1 MACCAVA
8 AYIIMRMISVHDS
21 IKAHTNKI
29 TGDRECPESCRI
41 KITGITCPACVET
54 ITSTLLA
61 MPGLTKVN
69 ISHIISQA
77 LIVYTPKV
85 VHVEDI
91 VAKIEELGY
100 EAENLV
106 ATQDWAADIEEA
118 DARRKRAIDEWKTAL
133 YGAGVLTILIIALG
147 LLPASVNIYLDPYTK
162 LWVEAVLCAMVI
174 AFFARQ
180 IHYEAFLA
188 LKSRRSEMSLLTSLG
203 MILSFVGSVYGIF
216 SAKSMDASSFESTA
230 LLSCVATGGRLLKS
244 IVVRQSVSS
253 VSSLATL
260 VTETAEVLTGT
271 SQEDGTVTMALN
283 KLQTGDLVV
292 VGPGDIIPVDGR
304 ILDGCG
310 NIVETH
316 ITGEILPELK
326 SKGSHV
332 FAGSM
337 VHDTNLVI
345 EVTRVGRLTWLQ
357 HTLQLMAEGDAKKA
371 RLQEMADYLA
381 ARFVFVILTLAVFTF
396 AKPLVCEAVSLAKGL
411 NRMIAVLLC
420 ACPCALSL
428 SSPTAVMIGLGLA
441 SERGILL
448 KGGSQSIEAA
458 SHTKTILF
466 DKTGTLTTGKLSV
479 ISAQL
484 APYWDSSSSLRLSWW
499 LTVLATEQ
507 LSKHPIAQAIAQE
520 AEQNVAKLQKENPG
534 LGKVK
539 SARIVKFN
547 SFLGSGVICDL
558 QLPRVFDPTCR
569 NRRVL
574 IGNKRFLES
583 NGVRDI
589 FMTSDDDFRRMPGK
603 DGLHVSNAMDSL
615 IAFDNVY
622 VGYIRSADM
631 VRPEAI
637 VAVRL
642 LRSRGYR
649 VGMITGGTT
658 SVAHSVARTVGIHPN
673 WVYSGLLPKEK
684 LGVITKL
691 RSRHGPVTMVGDNLN
706 DVQSMTAADFS
717 IAAFVDINS
726 LTAITADAL
735 LLADNTPTASS
746 HAVEG
751 LLKIP
756 YLFELTSNV
765 YNKIWQNLLWAIV
778 YNTLAVAAGTGVF
791 ESFGITLSP

>member
-1 MACCAVA
+1 
-8 AYIIMRMISVHDS
+8 MRMISVHDS

-29 TGDRECPESCRI
+29 TGDRECTESCRI

-61 MPGLTKVN
+61 MPGVTEVK
-69 ISHIISQA
+69 ISHIVSQA
-77 LIVYTPKV
+77 LIVYTPKA
-85 VHVEDI
+85 VHVEDF

-100 EAENLV
+100 EAEHLA
-106 ATQDWAADIEEA
+106 ATQDWAADIDEA

-147 LLPASVNIYLDPYTK
+147 LFPARVNSYLNPRMK
-162 LWVEAVLCAMVI
+162 LWIEAVLCAIVI

-180 IHYEAFLA
+180 IHYEAFRA
-188 LKSRRSEMSLLTSLG
+188 LQSRRSDMSLLTSLG

-216 SAKSMDASSFESTA
+216 SAKSMDATSLESTA

-260 VTETAEVLTGT
+260 VTETAEVLIGT

-283 KLQTGDLVV
+283 KLQIGDRVV
-292 VGPGDIIPVDGR
+292 VSPGDIIPADGR

-332 FAGSM
+332 FAGS
-337 VHDTNLVI
+337 VAHDMNLVI

-357 HTLQLMAEGDAKKA
+357 HTLQLMAEGDTRKA
-371 RLQEMADYLA
+371 RIQEMADYLA
-381 ARFVFVILTLAVFTF
+381 SRFVFIILTFAVLVF
-396 AKPLVCEAVSLAKGL
+396 AKPLFFEAVSLSKAL

-428 SSPTAVMIGLGLA
+428 ASPTAVMIGLGLA

-448 KGGSQSIEAA
+448 KGGSQSIEAG

-479 ISAQL
+479 INAQL
-484 APYWDSSSSLRLSWW
+484 APYWNSSSSLKLSWW
-499 LTVLATEQ
+499 LTVLTAER
-507 LSKHPIAQAIAQE
+507 LSKHPIAQAITQE
-520 AEQNVAKLQKENPG
+520 AEQNVARLRYTNPG
-534 LGKVK
+534 LGEDQT
-539 SARIVKFN
+539 ARIVKFN
-547 SFLGSGVICDL
+547 NCLGSGVICDL
-558 QLPRVFDPTCR
+558 QLPLVLDITRRT
-569 NRRVL
+569 RRVL
-574 IGNKRFLES
+574 IGNWKFLAS

-589 FMTSDDDFRRMPGK
+589 SKTDGDDFSLIQGRNDPK
-603 DGLHVSNAMDSL
+603 DINAMDSL
-615 IAFDNVY
+615 IAIDNVY
-622 VGYIRSADM
+622 AGSIQLADM
-631 VRPEAI
+631 VRPEAV
-637 VAVRL
+637 VALRL
-642 LRSRGYR
+642 LRSHGYR
-649 VGMITGGTT
+649 IGMITGSTA
-658 SVAHSVARTVGIHPN
+658 SVAHSVAQTVGIHPN

-735 LLADNTPTASS
+735 LLADNPSTATS

-756 YLFELTSNV
+756 YLFKLTSNV
-765 YNKIWQNLLWAIV
+765 YNKVWQNLLWAIV
-778 YNTLAVAAGTGVF
+778 YNTLAVAAGAGVF
-791 ESFGITLSP
+791 EGFGITLSP